1 MTSSI
6 KNSVQLIGNIGKDIN
21 MMSLDNGSK
30 KASITL
36 ATNEYYTNNK
46 GEKVKQ
52 TDWHNLVAWGKT
64 AEMMNEALSKGNEV
78 AIQGKL
84 TNRSY
89 TTNEGVTKYITEIV
103 VNEFFKIARTNK
115 ENIDN

>member
-1 MTSSI
+1 MSNTLR
-6 KNSVQLIGNIGKDIN
+6 NSVQLIGNVGKEIAV
-21 MMSLDNGSK
+21 MSFESGSK
-30 KASITL
+30 KASIVL

-52 TDWHNLVAWGKT
+52 TEWHNLTAWGKKT
-64 AEMMNEALSKGNEV
+64 AELMAESLTVGSQV

-89 TTNEGVTKYITEIV
+89 QDKDGITKYVTEVI
-103 VNEFFKIARTNK
+103 VNEFFKL
-115 ENIDN
+115 